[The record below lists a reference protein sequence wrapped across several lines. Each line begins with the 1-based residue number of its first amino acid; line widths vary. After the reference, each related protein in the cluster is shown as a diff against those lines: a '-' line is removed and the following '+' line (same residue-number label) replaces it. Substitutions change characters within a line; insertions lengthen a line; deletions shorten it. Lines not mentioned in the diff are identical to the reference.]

1 MVTGKKKKI
10 ILRLWKEKNKLPVKS
25 FEIDLQLE
33 LVMREQCGIK
43 DKKQNSR
50 NAWEWLLILYT
61 GARINV
67 QRQLIV
73 LHGMQEE
80 DR

>member
-33 LVMREQCGIK
+33 LVMRE
-43 DKKQNSR
+43 
-50 NAWEWLLILYT
+50 
-61 GARINV
+61 
-67 QRQLIV
+67 
-73 LHGMQEE
+73 
-80 DR
+80 